1 MAGQYSIPAE
11 RSPRDLWKR
20 RIAWLLIALDVVL
33 VLAVILSFIV
43 FRIPSPTSTNS
54 SSSIQTLANIPLTGG
69 LPKFDQQSLDPNTKL
84 LFIAHSGANNV
95 IVFDTSTKKVL
106 TQISGISHAH
116 GILVIPELKRVYV
129 SDSLDSLIY
138 AIDETNFQ
146 VITKIP
152 VGQKPDMIAYDPVDH
167 KLFVS
172 DELGHSDTVIN
183 PLTEQRIGTIPLAGE
198 AGNTRYDPVAHRIFV
213 DVQTL
218 NQVVAI
224 DPVADRVIAH
234 STLPGACK
242 HDHGLILDASQ
253 HLAFIACDTTSLLL
267 MMDLQSMKVVSTQS
281 VGGGPDLMAFDNGKH
296 LLYVATHSGMLS
308 VFTDNGRTLQKIY
321 EQCVATN
328 AHSIAVNEVTHEIY
342 MPLVSSPSDTCAP
355 VPAGAT
361 PTVKGQ
367 AVLRIA
373 LLNFPAVSA

>member
-11 RSPRDLWKR
+11 RSPRDIWKR

-43 FRIPSPTSTNS
+43 FRIS
-54 SSSIQTLANIPLTGG
+54 SSISTTSPFSIQTLADVPLNGG
-69 LPKFDQQSLDPNTKL
+69 LPKFDQQSLDPQTKL

-116 GILVIPELKRVYV
+116 GVLVIPELKRVYV
-129 SDSLDSLIY
+129 SDSLDNLVF
-138 AIDETNFQ
+138 AIDETNFHI
-146 VITKIP
+146 ITKIP
-152 VGQKPDMIAYDPVDH
+152 VGQKPDMIAYDQVDH

-172 DELGHSDTVIN
+172 NELGQSDTVIDTQ
-183 PLTEQRIGTIPLAGE
+183 TEHPVGTIPLAGQ
-198 AGNTRYDPVAHRIFV
+198 AGNTRYDPVTHRIFV

-218 NQVVAI
+218 NQVVTI
-224 DPVADRVIAH
+224 DPAANRVIAH
-234 STLPGACK
+234 TTLPAACK
-242 HDHGLILDASQ
+242 HDHGLILDSSQ

-308 VFTDNGRTLQKIY
+308 VFTDQGRTLQKIY
-321 EQCVATN
+321 EQCAATD
-328 AHSIAVNEVTHEIY
+328 AHSVAVNEVTHEIY
-342 MPLVSSPSDTCAP
+342 MPLVSSPADTCAP

-367 AVLRIA
+367 AVLRIG
-373 LLNFPAVSA
+373 LLNFPAASA